1 MIPQVSQIQEIM
13 AIPQEYFW
21 LPWAVQYFF
30 SLVLLAVQHFMHVGS
45 VGKVVQVINV

>member
-30 SLVLLAVQHFMHVGS
+30 HWYCLQCNTLCMLAVLERSFR
-45 VGKVVQVINV
+45 